1 MHRSQFRR
9 PLSSIGR
16 RVHHPSRALALAVF
30 VWLGACGDPQP
41 PVACGTIPQQTL
53 HVRESGTVT
62 PCFEDPEMGPIRLSA
77 ESGAPEIVR
86 AAVSGDRVTFHAVSP
101 GAATVRVTASDSDSL
116 TTQIHFDVLVPNR
129 PPERRRTMLDIRLQT
144 GRSSAILLSDY
155 FYEPDDEVLTYSAE
169 FSDVSVATGTVAGE
183 TLVTAGGNAGTTT
196 ATVTATDPG
205 GLSVSQTFGVSVL
218 EPVVFLRDD
227 FDSEESL
234 GAWTVADSSHAAVE
248 DGMLWLENV
257 VSGYLGLASQDLS
270 ATGWEVTA
278 AMGNATADAWAGL
291 MVGADHARFS
301 AYLIQIG
308 ADGNSFQLGDTDYRF
323 FIFDNDGP
331 FWTYADGWY
340 GQSDAIADVGDLTEV
355 SMTIDGGVL
364 TVTAGSTEL
373 VRLDLTGTVLSAD
386 ATFVGLATWPSG
398 ETTGNRGFF
407 DRVELTGLE
416 LEDAGPDLR
425 PSSRSIDLAAPLRR
439 IGPRDRIRPLDG
451 TGRPIRRA
459 PTGKE

>member
-1 MHRSQFRR
+1 MPRSRSRR

-30 VWLGACGDPQP
+30 VWLGACGEPQP

-53 HVRESGTVT
+53 HVRESGEVT

-86 AAVSGDRVTFHAVSP
+86 AAVSGDRVTFHAISP

-129 PPERRRTMLDIRLQT
+129 PPERRRTMPDIRLRT
-144 GRSSAILLSDY
+144 GRSSAVLLSDY

-169 FSDVSVATGTVAGE
+169 FSDASVATGTVTGE
-183 TLVTAGGNAGTTT
+183 TLVTNGGNAGTTT

-205 GLSVSQTFGVSVL
+205 GLSFSQTFGVSVL

-257 VSGYLGLASQDLS
+257 VSGWLGFASQDLA
-270 ATGWEVTA
+270 ATGWEITA
-278 AMGNATADAWAGL
+278 AMGNATANAWAGL
-291 MVGADHARFS
+291 MVGADHARYT
-301 AYLIQIG
+301 AYMIQIG
-308 ADGNSFQLGDTDYRF
+308 ADGNSFGLGETDYRF
-323 FIFDNDGP
+323 FVFDNQQGQQGLWVYD
-331 FWTYADGWY
+331 DGWY

-364 TVTAGSTEL
+364 TVSAGSAVL
-373 VRLDLTGTVLSAD
+373 VRL
-386 ATFVGLATWPSG
+386 
-398 ETTGNRGFF
+398 
-407 DRVELTGLE
+407 
-416 LEDAGPDLR
+416 EDCRHPPAG
-425 PSSRSIDLAAPLRR
+425 
-439 IGPRDRIRPLDG
+439 
-451 TGRPIRRA
+451 
-459 PTGKE
+459 